1 MVCISWAYASAR
13 MAAASQRL
21 GELFATGSSDG
32 KLRLID
38 AATGDLG
45 REVAESGR
53 QAERSC

>member
-1 MVCISWAYASAR
+1 
-13 MAAASQRL
+13 MAVALQPK
-21 GELFATGSSDG
+21 GELIATGSSDG